1 MTTKHEEGPSTCKRN
16 RDEEHGK
23 SEKRSKCNLG
33 REIDRR
39 VFTYVSDLV
48 PFSSA
53 RFGILQL
60 GPFCNA
66 SMSCTFS
73 EANCHV
79 KTVLNENNLALILEF
94 NQLFGRGIQLLRDVK
109 ENKRDL
115 EEHELAAIKILDD
128 FFKEKGQH
136 EESLIK
142 ICQGHSDGDVT
153 GTEITIA
160 LAEHLIGKLSPEKSY
175 IIDSG
180 VERKGKCGCGFNHC
194 NSDPV
199 FGSTGLGHEEVWHG
213 SIDIILSSNGG
224 IPETAASYFDDSQ
237 GFVTVASHLNDCE
250 YKTEADNSGRKTSEM
265 KPSLSCAESRAI
277 AQTIVFSFCQRKR
290 HPHLSNFLIPNVL
303 ISPKDFR
310 IIMYDSVNDIL
321 ICSAPLP
328 IFQPYPSKSLQ
339 IASIII
345 LWMVLHHR
353 MFCGGID
360 TSSIMGTINEMEE
373 IQSNFKDRAKEKL
386 NIYINALKF
395 GVQEFPLVP
404 RESFPSYE
412 LLGFGVHLI
421 PQTKS

>member
-1 MTTKHEEGPSTCKRN
+1 MATKHEEGPPPFKRN
-16 RDEEHGK
+16 RGDEHNK
-23 SEKRSKCNLG
+23 SNLS
-33 REIDRR
+33 REIDERI
-39 VFTYVSDLV
+39 FTYLSDLV
-48 PFSSA
+48 PFSTA

-60 GPFCNA
+60 GPLCNA
-66 SMSCTFS
+66 SMSCAFS

-94 NQLFGRGIQLLRDVK
+94 NQLFSKGIQLLRDVK

-115 EEHELAAIKILDD
+115 EEHELAALKILDD

-136 EESLIK
+136 EESLFK
-142 ICQGHSDGDVT
+142 ILQGHLGDGDVT
-153 GTEITIA
+153 ETEKLIA
-160 LAEHLIGKLSPEKSY
+160 LAEHLLGKLSPGKSY

-180 VERKGKCGCGFNHC
+180 VERKGKCGCGFDHC

-213 SIDIILSSNGG
+213 SIDIILLSNGG

-237 GFVTVASHLNDCE
+237 GLVAVASHINDCE
-250 YKTEADNSGRKTSEM
+250 YKTDEEYSERRTSER

-277 AQTIVFSFCQRKR
+277 AQTIVFSFCQRKK
-290 HPHLSNFLIPNVL
+290 HPHFSNFLIPNIF

-360 TSSIMGTINEMEE
+360 PSSIMGTVNEMKE

-395 GVQEFPLVP
+395 GVHEFPLVP

>member
-1 MTTKHEEGPSTCKRN
+1 M
-16 RDEEHGK
+16 K
-23 SEKRSKCNLG
+23 S
-33 REIDRR
+33 
-39 VFTYVSDLV
+39 
-48 PFSSA
+48 
-53 RFGILQL
+53 
-60 GPFCNA
+60 
-66 SMSCTFS
+66 
-73 EANCHV
+73 
-79 KTVLNENNLALILEF
+79 
-94 NQLFGRGIQLLRDVK
+94 
-109 ENKRDL
+109 
-115 EEHELAAIKILDD
+115 
-128 FFKEKGQH
+128 
-136 EESLIK
+136 
-142 ICQGHSDGDVT
+142 
-153 GTEITIA
+153 
-160 LAEHLIGKLSPEKSY
+160 
-175 IIDSG
+175 
-180 VERKGKCGCGFNHC
+180 
-194 NSDPV
+194 
-199 FGSTGLGHEEVWHG
+199 
-213 SIDIILSSNGG
+213 
-224 IPETAASYFDDSQ
+224 
-237 GFVTVASHLNDCE
+237 
-250 YKTEADNSGRKTSEM
+250 
-265 KPSLSCAESRAI
+265 SLSCAESRAI

-290 HPHLSNFLIPNVL
+290 HPHFSNFLIPNVL